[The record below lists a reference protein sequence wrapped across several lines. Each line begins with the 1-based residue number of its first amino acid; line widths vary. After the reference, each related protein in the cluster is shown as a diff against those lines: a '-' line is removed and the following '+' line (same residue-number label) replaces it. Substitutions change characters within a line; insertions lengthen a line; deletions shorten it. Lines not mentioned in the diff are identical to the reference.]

1 MGPTELKLKKN
12 KVKNQEK
19 NTQTHNQSLHN
30 TDILFLQVCS
40 VSSKYMGSY
49 IKSAQTYTSLRPW
62 ASCKNHKDNKKICS
76 EVVPTSDFSKHF
88 FESPL

>member
-1 MGPTELKLKKN
+1 MGPTELKLKNKTNIKN
-12 KVKNQEK
+12 RE

-30 TDILFLQVCS
+30 TDVLFLQVCS

-49 IKSAQTYTSLRPW
+49 IKSAQTYSSLRPW

-76 EVVPTSDFSKHF
+76 
-88 FESPL
+88 